1 MSKFKYSLTDVGVKR
16 CVKNEFY
23 LQATSTYKGF
33 TERIF
38 RLLHNTEKPLTIR
51 EISNLTGIKPRSV
64 NGVITF
70 NIYAG
75 YIKQIPV

>member
-1 MSKFKYSLTDVGVKR
+1 MAKFRYILTDAGVKR

-23 LQATSTYKGF
+23 LQKTSTYKGF

-38 RLLHNTEKPLTIR
+38 RLLHNTEKPLTLR

-70 NIYAG
+70 NIYVG
-75 YIKQIPV
+75 YIKRIPV

>member
-1 MSKFKYSLTDVGVKR
+1 MSKFRYSLTDMGVKR

-23 LQATSTYKGF
+23 LQATSAYKGF

-38 RLLHNTEKPLTIR
+38 RLLHNTEKPLTIK
-51 EISNLTGIKPRSV
+51 EISNLTRIKPRSV
-64 NGVITF
+64 NGIITF

-75 YIKQIPV
+75 YIRRIPV